1 MKANIFTL
9 KLLCLSLITISLIS
23 CNFSSD
29 NNATINELQKEIAT
43 KEAINNALKEAN
55 KNFKK
60 RIETLENGAKTQSEQ
75 CVSEYEQ
82 KLYLDKET
90 VNFLIDD
97 ELNFI
102 LDKKDF
108 AKKAVELADFKN
120 NSFFNIYNY
129 FFNLYHYKPYPIKT
143 KMQFMH
149 YLMNKFNRSSE
160 NIERFF
166 DEETVSYIANL
177 IKQTGYYEASGL
189 KPRLTCL
196 LTTYEDE
203 STNEEFFLEVYAK
216 FNSESWDW
224 NEVDDIPSEEMK
236 NTIKNIFTTHEIYTQ
251 DIFDSY
257 GFWARRFNEGNAAT
271 VYKVLKQFQDDISSI

>member
-29 NNATINELQKEIAT
+29 NNSTINELQKEIAT

-55 KNFKK
+55 QNFKK
-60 RIETLENGAKTQSEQ
+60 RIEVLKNESETHHEK

-97 ELNFI
+97 ELTFI

-108 AKKAVELADFKN
+108 AKKAVELADFE
-120 NSFFNIYNY
+120 NSNFYRIYNN
-129 FFNLYHYKPYPIKT
+129 FFNLYLYEPYPIQT

-149 YLMNKFNRSSE
+149 YLMNKFDRSSK

-166 DEETVSYIANL
+166 DTETINHIAYI
-177 IKQTGYYEASGL
+177 IKQTGFYEKSGL
-189 KPRLTCL
+189 KKRLTCL
-196 LTTYEDE
+196 LATYEDE
-203 STNEEFFLEVYAK
+203 STDEELFLKLYAK
-216 FNSESWDW
+216 FNSDSWDW
-224 NEVDDIPSEEMK
+224 SELKTIPSEKMK
-236 NTIKNIFTTHEIYTQ
+236 NTIADIFTTHEIYTQ

-271 VYKVLKQFQDDISSI
+271 VYKVLKQFQNHISSL